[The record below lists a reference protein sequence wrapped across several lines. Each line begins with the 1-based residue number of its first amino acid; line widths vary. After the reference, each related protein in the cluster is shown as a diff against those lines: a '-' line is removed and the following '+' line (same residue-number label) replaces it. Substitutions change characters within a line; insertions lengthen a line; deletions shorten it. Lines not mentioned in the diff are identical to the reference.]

1 MKVIVKDKNYTK
13 NILLDVINKL
23 NEIEGQLDD
32 AYYSLPEYNSN
43 VDSRGSIDGARSD
56 LYCLKEDVE
65 KKLEN
70 ERF

>member
-43 VDSRGSIDGARSD
+43 LVSSHI
-56 LYCLKEDVE
+56 V
-65 KKLEN
+65 
-70 ERF
+70 